1 MQFVINDTY
10 RPLLDDQSRYLVIR
24 GGSSSGKS
32 YFITQKIILRC
43 LCPEIQGFLCLRTS
57 NPTARRSIWQEFL
70 NRLIEYD
77 LYNKVHIHETDMKIT
92 FPNGT
97 FILCSGLDDPQKIK
111 SIVGITS
118 CWLEEAI
125 EFTFQEFLEV
135 NRRMRAVRSTY
146 KQTILSYNPDDY
158 YHWTKEIFFDEV
170 TDKNRRY
177 RDNATIVT
185 TTIDD
190 NAFATEEDKA
200 ELDAYKDQD
209 ESQYMIYR
217 FGQYA
222 MLRNLIYTK
231 YDIIPESEFP
241 ETFDEVIYGLDFGY
255 ENPSALLMIGIK
267 DTQIYEKELL
277 YEKHLT
283 NAMLIGKMETLIGNK
298 NDRIY
303 ADSAEPDRIEEI
315 KNAGFNIFP
324 AQKDVQDGID
334 HCLRYRPKIASS
346 SENHLREKRTYKR
359 KEDKNGNSLE
369 EPLPNFHLMDS
380 ERYALYT
387 HFGKYQPIHS
397 TSSSISYEQLG
408 IE

>member
-1 MQFVINDTY
+1 MDFIINDTY
-10 RPLLDDQSRYLVIR
+10 RPLLEDKSRYLIIK

-43 LCPEIQGFLCLRTS
+43 LCQDEGVQGFLCLRTS

-70 NRLIEYD
+70 KRLVEYD
-77 LYNKVHIHETDMKIT
+77 LYDKVHVHETDMKIT
-92 FPNGT
+92 FPNGN

-125 EFTFQEFLEV
+125 EFTFFEFLEI
-135 NRRMRAVRSTY
+135 NRRMRAVRNTY
-146 KQTILSYNPDDY
+146 KQTILSFNPDDF
-158 YHWTKEIFFDEV
+158 YHWSKEIFFDEI

-177 RDNATIVT
+177 RDNATVIT

-190 NAFATEEDKA
+190 NLFATDEDRA
-200 ELDAYKDQD
+200 ELDAYKDID
-209 ESQYMIYR
+209 ESQYLIYR
-217 FGQYA
+217 FGDYA
-222 MLRNLIYTK
+222 MLRNLIYK
-231 YDIIPESEFP
+231 NYDIIPESEFP

-255 ENPSALLMIGIK
+255 ENPSALLMIGFK
-267 DTQIYEKELL
+267 DTQIYEKELI

-283 NAMLIGKMETLIGNK
+283 NSQLIDKMGTVIKNK
-298 NDRIY
+298 NDNLY
-303 ADSAEPDRIEEI
+303 ADSAEPDRISEI
-315 KNAGFNIFP
+315 RRAGYNIRP

-334 HCLRYRPKIASS
+334 CVLRFKPKIANS

-369 EPLPNFHLMDS
+369 EPLPNFHLQDC

-387 HFGKYQPIHS
+387 HRP
-397 TSSSISYEQLG
+397 TSPAITLW
-408 IE
+408 

>member
-1 MQFVINDTY
+1 MEFIINDTY
-10 RPLLDDQSRYLVIR
+10 RKLLDDRSRYLVIK

-43 LCPEIQGFLCLRTS
+43 LCPELQGFLCLRTS

-70 NRLIEYD
+70 KRLIEYD
-77 LYNKVHIHETDMKIT
+77 LYDKVHIHETDMKIT

-125 EFTFQEFLEV
+125 EFTFFEFLEI
-135 NRRMRAVRSTY
+135 NRRMRAVQNTY

-170 TDKNRRY
+170 SDKNRRY
-177 RDNATIVT
+177 RDNATVVT

-190 NAFATEEDKA
+190 NLYATDEDKA

-209 ESQYMIYR
+209 ESQYLIYR
-217 FGQYA
+217 FGEYA
-222 MLRNLIYTK
+222 MLRNLIYK
-231 YDIIPESEFP
+231 NYDIIPESEFP

-255 ENPSALLMIGIK
+255 ENPSALLEIGIK
-267 DTQIYEKELL
+267 DTKIYEKELL

-283 NAMLIGKMETLIGNK
+283 NSQLIERLNILIANK
-298 NDRIY
+298 DDNIY
-303 ADSAEPDRIEEI
+303 ADSAEPDRIAEI
-315 KNAGFNIFP
+315 RGAGYNIRS

-334 HCLRYRPKIASS
+334 FVLRYRPKIVNS

-369 EPLPNFHLMDS
+369 EPLPNFHLMDC
-380 ERYALYT
+380 ERYSLYT
-387 HFGKYQPIHS
+387 HFGKSIPLHS
-397 TSSSISYEQLG
+397 TSESMSYADLG
-408 IE
+408 IQ